1 MTSITGDKELLQ
13 KLDRLEKRTTK
24 GAIRKGTRQ
33 GAKIVQQA
41 TKSTVPVK
49 SGALKRAI
57 KVRAMKA
64 RKGTIG
70 TRCTISMP
78 GDSKA
83 NWFYG
88 SFQEYGWTTVNGRKV
103 AGKHFMKQASSQSG
117 QKALDT
123 ALNTIKDEI
132 LKAVK

>member
-1 MTSITGDKELLQ
+1 MTSITGDKELMK
-13 KLDRLEKRTTK
+13 KLERLEKRTTK
-24 GAIRKGTRQ
+24 AAIRKGTCK

-57 KVRAMKA
+57 KVRSLKA
-64 RKGTIG
+64 SKGTIG

-88 SFQEYGWTTVNGRKV
+88 SFQEYGWTTVNGRKI
-103 AGKHFMKQASSQSG
+103 AGKNFMKTASNQAAPR
-117 QKALDT
+117 ALDT
-123 ALNTIKDEI
+123 VLATIKDEI
-132 LKAVK
+132 MKAVK